1 MDGSEADV
9 DVEIDDESTQQGEAQ
24 LSGGERQSQGA
35 AGSSAGS
42 GRGKRTL
49 IGFAQRS
56 ILEEFYRSGMNS
68 ASMQFQHMHQA
79 ACDKTGLDL
88 NVVKNWIRNRRRPTN
103 PNEAHRTRE
112 HPPEAKRIRLD
123 PLPIPSLGPQSTLV
137 PQVSPSPGG
146 PSGGPML
153 VKLRVADSG
162 ECDFVEVEVEHPSYH
177 GLLRACC
184 EELEVQPSD
193 IVKIRKLPN
202 IWPLTSVLT
211 VNPFPSSNGL
221 SLMTAS
227 CEPTV
232 GSRPD
237 LEHGNGSEMSCHP
250 SASQQSH

>member
-103 PNEAHRTRE
+103 PNEAHVTMHRDQQLPQHPATPPHSVALLGTPGIAYTRA
-112 HPPEAKRIRLD
+112 PPEAKRIRLD

-184 EELEVQPSD
+184 EELEVQT
-193 IVKIRKLPN
+193 L
-202 IWPLTSVLT
+202 
-211 VNPFPSSNGL
+211 GH
-221 SLMTAS
+221 
-227 CEPTV
+227 CEDTQAAQHL
-232 GSRPD
+232 GEERQRRPKD
-237 LEHGNGSEMSCHP
+237 EGRPGT
-250 SASQQSH
+250 

>member
-88 NVVKNWIRNRRRPTN
+88 NVVKVQHGMN
-103 PNEAHRTRE
+103 PYIHVF
-112 HPPEAKRIRLD
+112 PLFLD
-123 PLPIPSLGPQSTLV
+123 QFRSHI
-137 PQVSPSPGG
+137 
-146 PSGGPML
+146 
-153 VKLRVADSG
+153 
-162 ECDFVEVEVEHPSYH
+162 CF
-177 GLLRACC
+177 AC
-184 EELEVQPSD
+184 
-193 IVKIRKLPN
+193 
-202 IWPLTSVLT
+202 
-211 VNPFPSSNGL
+211 
-221 SLMTAS
+221 AS
-227 CEPTV
+227 
-232 GSRPD
+232 
-237 LEHGNGSEMSCHP
+237 
-250 SASQQSH
+250 